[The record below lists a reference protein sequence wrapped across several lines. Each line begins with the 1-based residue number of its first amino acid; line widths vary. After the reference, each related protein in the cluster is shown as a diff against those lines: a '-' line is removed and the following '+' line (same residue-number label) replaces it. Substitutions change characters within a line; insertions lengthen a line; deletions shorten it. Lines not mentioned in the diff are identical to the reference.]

1 MADLYT
7 VNCMFSLGCYAPTLP
22 IVHLLFFCV
31 HIWTRWK
38 VVWEELLPRL
48 FCGRR
53 SLWTTSH
60 CMSHIYMGLALLK
73 VFTNIFIFLLYR
85 WLGLIQGSV
94 TNRSAIKNFHNCQI
108 QIEAR
113 IGVIGPEGVSR
124 ETARFWLSKKI
135 KTSLKMHEQRLDLSN
150 TSQKSHCW
158 TMDGDQR
165 KKSHMMVKEP

>member
-7 VNCMFSLGCYAPTLP
+7 VNCMVCLGGYASTLP
-22 IVHLLFFCV
+22 IAQLLFQLCV

-60 CMSHIYMGLALLK
+60 CTSHIYGVGFVESIDKYFQFSSLLL
-73 VFTNIFIFLLYR
+73 TRI
-85 WLGLIQGSV
+85 
-94 TNRSAIKNFHNCQI
+94 NRSAIKNFHNCQI
-108 QIEAR
+108 QIEAW

-124 ETARFWLSKKI
+124 ETARFWLSRKI
-135 KTSLKMHEQRLDLSN
+135 KTSLKMHEQSIRLEHSL
-150 TSQKSHCW
+150 TP
-158 TMDGDQR
+158 
-165 KKSHMMVKEP
+165 V

>member
-1 MADLYT
+1 MEDLYN
-7 VNCMFSLGCYAPTLP
+7 VNCVVLEVMLP
-22 IVHLLFFCV
+22 PSQSYICFFNF
-31 HIWTRWK
+31 WRRWK

-60 CMSHIYMGLALLK
+60 CTSHIYGVGFVESIDKYFHFSSFSLTRISTK
-73 VFTNIFIFLLYR
+73 
-85 WLGLIQGSV
+85 GSV

-135 KTSLKMHEQRLDLSN
+135 KTSLKMHEQRIDLSN
-150 TSQKSHCW
+150 TLSTSHRW
-158 TMDGDQR
+158 TMVGDQQ
-165 KKSHMMVKEP
+165 KKSHMMVNEP

>member
-38 VVWEELLPRL
+38 VVWEELLLRL

-53 SLWTTSH
+53 TLWTTSH
-60 CMSHIYMGLALLK
+60 CMSHIYGVGFVESIYKYFHFSSFSLTRISTK
-73 VFTNIFIFLLYR
+73 
-85 WLGLIQGSV
+85 GSV

-108 QIEAR
+108 QIEAW

-135 KTSLKMHEQRLDLSN
+135 KNSLKMHEQSIRLEHSL
-150 TSQKSHCW
+150 TP
-158 TMDGDQR
+158 
-165 KKSHMMVKEP
+165 V